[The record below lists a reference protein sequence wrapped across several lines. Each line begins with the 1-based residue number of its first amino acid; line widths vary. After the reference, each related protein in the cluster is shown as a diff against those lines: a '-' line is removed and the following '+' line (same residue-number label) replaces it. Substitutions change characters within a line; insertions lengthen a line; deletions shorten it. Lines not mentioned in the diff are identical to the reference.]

1 LTGNYRDTTVTK
13 LNKENDMSVKT
24 GRKKEQVVD
33 AAALVRSFVEHMVE
47 EHDWDIPV
55 ILEFLGKPHKWQGEM
70 EEFLRTGKVA
80 DDDTSDG

>member
-1 LTGNYRDTTVTK
+1 
-13 LNKENDMSVKT
+13 MSVET
-24 GRKKEQVVD
+24 GHKEERVVN

-55 ILEFLGKPHKWQGEM
+55 ILEFLGEPHNWQGEM
-70 EEFLRTGKVA
+70 EEFLNTGKVGHA